1 MIQERDRIDSRR
13 AGIILCPHRLSKP
26 VANRGFSLLELVL
39 VLGII
44 TILAAIAQP
53 RYGAATSRYR
63 ADLAARRIVQ
73 DLALAQ
79 ATAKA
84 KGAAQTVRIRQGADQ
99 VVLFDTAA
107 LDRHLP
113 TYCTYLSDSPYKA
126 DITSSVFNGDNYII
140 FDGWGL
146 PDSGG
151 IAVLSVGSETRT
163 ITIDPDTGKAS
174 IE

>member
-1 MIQERDRIDSRR
+1 M
-13 AGIILCPHRLSKP
+13 
-26 VANRGFSLLELVL
+26 ELVL

-44 TILAAIAQP
+44 AILATIAQP
-53 RYGAATSRYR
+53 RYGAAVSRYR

-79 ATAKA
+79 AIAKA
-84 KGAAQTVRIRQGADQ
+84 KGAAQTVSIHQGTDE
-99 VVLFDTAA
+99 VVLYDTAA
-107 LDRHLP
+107 LDSHMS
-113 TYCTYLSDSPYKA
+113 TYRTYLSDSPYKA
-126 DITSSVFNGDNYII
+126 DISSSVFDGDNDVI

-151 IAVLSVGSETRT
+151 TAVLEVGSETRT
-163 ITIDPDTGKAS
+163 ITIDPNTGKAS

>member
-1 MIQERDRIDSRR
+1 MIQKRNRIDSRSV
-13 AGIILCPHRLSKP
+13 AFTICHRS
-26 VANRGFSLLELVL
+26 NQGFSLLELVL

-44 TILAAIAQP
+44 AIFAAIAVP

-99 VVLFDTAA
+99 VVLYDTAA
-107 LDRHLP
+107 LDPHMS
-113 TYCTYLSDSPYKA
+113 TYRTYFSDSPYKA

-140 FDGWGL
+140 YDGWGL

-151 IAVLSVGSETRT
+151 TAVLEVGSETRT
-163 ITIDPDTGKAS
+163 ITIDPNTGKAT